1 MVKIYM
7 FFIFFPFISVK
18 ELKHFLNNYFLFSI
32 SHFVYSSI
40 LSLYSDMNIILE
52 NIIIAIIGAMLI
64 GLILIVVRDMI
75 KALFNIKNEG
85 N

>member
-1 MVKIYM
+1 
-7 FFIFFPFISVK
+7 
-18 ELKHFLNNYFLFSI
+18 
-32 SHFVYSSI
+32 
-40 LSLYSDMNIILE
+40 MNIILE

-64 GLILIVVRDMI
+64 GLILIVARDMI

>member
-1 MVKIYM
+1 
-7 FFIFFPFISVK
+7 
-18 ELKHFLNNYFLFSI
+18 
-32 SHFVYSSI
+32 
-40 LSLYSDMNIILE
+40 MNIILE

-85 N
+85 NQYGTKN